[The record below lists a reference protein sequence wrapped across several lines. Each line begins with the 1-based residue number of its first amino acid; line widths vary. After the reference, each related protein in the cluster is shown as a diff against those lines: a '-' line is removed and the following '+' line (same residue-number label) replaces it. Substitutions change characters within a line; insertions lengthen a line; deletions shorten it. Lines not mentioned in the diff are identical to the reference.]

1 MVHVQCKSAILENSD
16 NLPVWMDYDV
26 LSITNYFQLVDIL
39 FTKTAETWARQDR
52 LQPYTYMYNRW
63 YRWYTTHLHV
73 ISSQT
78 GTSDDQS
85 ESKVLLQLWLFV
97 SRYITLN
104 VNILR
109 ACVCLSR
116 ENLFLEIIYFWIP
129 KFSSNNNEVS
139 SLKTIEDIKKTIIS
153 NHSIQIMIH

>member
-1 MVHVQCKSAILENSD
+1 MIQSSCPPITWITGGFLLNSKYCMVHVQCKSAILENSD

-63 YRWYTTHLHV
+63 YRWYTTYLHV

-85 ESKVLLQLWLFV
+85 ESKVLLQLSL
-97 SRYITLN
+97 
-104 VNILR
+104 
-109 ACVCLSR
+109 CVKVHH
-116 ENLFLEIIYFWIP
+116 LERQHP
-129 KFSSNNNEVS
+129 
-139 SLKTIEDIKKTIIS
+139 
-153 NHSIQIMIH
+153 

>member
-1 MVHVQCKSAILENSD
+1 M
-16 NLPVWMDYDV
+16 
-26 LSITNYFQLVDIL
+26 TNQNQKFCYS
-39 FTKTAETWARQDR
+39 
-52 LQPYTYMYNRW
+52 Y
-63 YRWYTTHLHV
+63 
-73 ISSQT
+73 
-78 GTSDDQS
+78 
-85 ESKVLLQLWLFV
+85 LFV

-139 SLKTIEDIKKTIIS
+139 YLKTIEDIKKTIIS
-153 NHSIQIMIH
+153 IHSIQIMIH